1 MSPIATA
8 QKAVTQKKIETAS
21 PSGAR
26 FIVLGRIAGLHGV
39 KGGLKVYSYTRPAA
53 GILEYMPW
61 YLDLGGAWQ
70 AVVRTNAYARQKR
83 LIAYLEGFGDRDS
96 ATGVVGADIAV
107 RRAQLK
113 PLQSGEHY
121 WVDLIGLEAYTPS
134 GQHLGS
140 VVGMLDTGANDIL
153 IVRGERDRLVP
164 YVEGV
169 YVRNVDL
176 ANRRLEIDWR
186 LDD

>member
-1 MSPIATA
+1 M
-8 QKAVTQKKIETAS
+8 
-21 PSGAR
+21 
-26 FIVLGRIAGLHGV
+26 GRVGGLHGLQ
-39 KGGLKVYSYTRPAA
+39 GGLKVYSYTRPAE
-53 GILEYMPW
+53 GILEYTPW
-61 YLDLGGAWQ
+61 YLDLDGAWQ
-70 AVVRTNAYARQKR
+70 AVVRTDASAGQKR
-83 LIAYLEGFGDRDS
+83 LVAYLEGFGDRDT
-96 ATGVVGADIAV
+96 ATGLVGADIAV
-107 RRAQLK
+107 RRSQLR
-113 PLQSGEHY
+113 PLQAGEHY

-140 VVGMLDTGANDIL
+140 VAGMLDTGANDVL